1 MRKLFIIL
9 LLVTT
14 RIFAQVENS
23 AGKFSYNTHPLF
35 YYDIANYKSN
45 SDSLTRVD
53 VFIEVPYSRIQFLK
67 SGNMYKSSYVVD
79 ISFKESET
87 DNLILR
93 RSWTETVKAKD
104 FPVTTSSKNFN
115 ISYRSY
121 NLKPGLYKMTI
132 AVEVK
137 NSDVKGK
144 SESDVTVLR
153 IDKPLDISDIML
165 VSKKISSGGI
175 KKIVPNI
182 SREITT
188 RDSVISFYYE
198 IYSDSNRNV
207 SISYQ
212 IRNLRKDKF
221 YKQKIQREIQKG
233 KNLIYQSLSVP
244 DFSLGDYSLIVKVED
259 EKSGLKVGIGKKF
272 SSKIY
277 SFPETIKDLDL
288 AIDQMIYIASPSEI
302 DYIKSAKTYDEK
314 LKRYLRFWKSK
325 DPTPNTDENEVLDEY
340 YRRVDY
346 ANEHFKS
353 YYDGWRTDMGMI
365 YITLGPPDQVERH
378 PFEFDSKPYEIWDYF
393 NLNRRFVFV
402 DQTGFG
408 DYRLINPDF
417 TDWRYRY

>member
-1 MRKLFIIL
+1 
-9 LLVTT
+9 
-14 RIFAQVENS
+14 
-23 AGKFSYNTHPLF
+23 
-35 YYDIANYKSN
+35 
-45 SDSLTRVD
+45 
-53 VFIEVPYSRIQFLK
+53 
-67 SGNMYKSSYVVD
+67 
-79 ISFKESET
+79 
-87 DNLILR
+87 
-93 RSWTETVKAKD
+93 
-104 FPVTTSSKNFN
+104 
-115 ISYRSY
+115 
-121 NLKPGLYKMTI
+121 MTI

-165 VSKKISSGGI
+165 VSKKIASGGI